1 MSRTADYTIQ
11 GFLYQFNKTALEILD
26 AQDDDKVTVEGIIED
41 IEVAT
46 PVELKAV
53 QCKYHEASNSF
64 TASAVYKPLLQMLK
78 HFSDNQS
85 ASIRY
90 ILFAHFPASILPPPE
105 IDKAILEAALASK
118 DKGLKKYV
126 DAVPVGIDLDG
137 FLGRFTMEFGPC
149 YDEIVKRVGEA
160 LKANGMPNG
169 EIETLAYPNAIHKI
183 ATLSVKHNVA
193 ERQIT
198 KKVFLSELMAIR
210 KTAISR
216 WTLALKTREKLL
228 QARRTQLKIHLD
240 KNSRLRYFVIDPR
253 DIDDYDSEIV
263 LFLSDYIGKYHFK
276 PAHISTPTLCIH
288 ANREKIQEIQ
298 YRLYQKGIVATDGYM
313 GNQFEESF
321 FFREPLA
328 SKGIGGEVKREF
340 SLRILSCAD
349 HGNVLNIR
357 KCDDL
362 FIIGDLDCDAL
373 DTVDVNIERLAGATM
388 KEVKYVMGVSN
399 VYE

>member
-11 GFLYQFNKTALEILD
+11 GFLYQFNKAALEILD
-26 AQDDDKVTVEGIIED
+26 AHDDDKVTVEGIIED
-41 IEVAT
+41 IEVTT
-46 PVELKAV
+46 PAKLKAV
-53 QCKYHEASNSF
+53 QCKYHEASTSF

-78 HFSDNQS
+78 HFSDHQS
-85 ASIRY
+85 TSISY
-90 ILFAHFPASILPPPE
+90 ILFAHFPGVGTPPPV

-118 DKGLKKYV
+118 DKGLKKHV
-126 DAVPVGIDLDG
+126 KAVPAGIDLDS

-198 KKVFLSELMAIR
+198 KKVFLSELMTIR

-228 QARRTQLKIHLD
+228 QARRKQLKIHLD
-240 KNSRLRYFVIDPR
+240 KNSRLRYFMIDPSS
-253 DIDDYDSEIV
+253 IDDYDSEIV

-298 YRLYQKGIVATDGYM
+298 HRLYQKGIVATDGYM
-313 GNQFEESF
+313 GSQFEESF
-321 FFREPLA
+321 FFRDPLA
-328 SKGIGGEVKREF
+328 SKGVGGEVKREF
-340 SLRILSCAD
+340 SVRILSCAD
-349 HGNVLNIR
+349 HGNVLNNR

-362 FIIGDLDCDAL
+362 FIIGDPDCDAL
-373 DTVDVNIERLAGATM
+373 DTVDVNVERLAGATM